1 MRTDGGKTERRATKQ
16 ACKVLPV
23 LCDFFKL
30 CKSINY
36 VYMEI
41 NKYITP
47 EVEVLDVYAE
57 GVLCGST
64 DLDMDPEEGYM

>member
-1 MRTDGGKTERRATKQ
+1 M
-16 ACKVLPV
+16 
-23 LCDFFKL
+23 FFKKL
-30 CKSINY
+30 SRSVIY
-36 VYMEI
+36 IDMEE
-41 NKYITP
+41 NKYISP

>member
-1 MRTDGGKTERRATKQ
+1 MFN
-16 ACKVLPV
+16 KVLLYYYYFLTLLV
-23 LCDFFKL
+23 QNRILVYSK
-30 CKSINY
+30 INY
-36 VYMEI
+36 IIMEE
-41 NKYITP
+41 NKYISP